1 MIKKFDTS
9 FGGGASMSST
19 SSTSSSSSK
28 GLITLLV
35 VVAVGFI
42 GYKYVVKPMLE
53 RKDNENK

>member
-9 FGGGASMSST
+9 FGGGTSG

-42 GYKYVVKPMLE
+42 GYKYVIKPMID
-53 RKDNENK
+53 KNKENKNA

>member
-1 MIKKFDTS
+1 M
-9 FGGGASMSST
+9 

>member
-9 FGGGASMSST
+9 FGGGASTSST
-19 SSTSSSSSK
+19 SSTSSKS
-28 GLITLLV
+28 LITLLV